1 MTYPQLSRLIT
12 SISDQD
18 LISALRS
25 SSKIP
30 VEELDHQID
39 LSALDEKVDEIINKK
54 ITDSA
59 IDGHLVEPLHRALKN
74 LPDELLIDMR
84 LWQWFTVVRH
94 PELVW
99 LRWRGS
105 VPVDPENGFKN
116 GKSGRQI
123 ATIRFL
129 GGASINGHGRNTFAR
144 LFFAAQRLLGRDND
158 DYDLARRLFTSQEL
172 HLGISDREFGL
183 LPSVN
188 RVLTRELADLTDLK
202 VRSSVQKLNSLGG
215 SFCLDFLDESEL
227 TDLLQVEEKKDAA

>member
-1 MTYPQLSRLIT
+1 MTYPKLSRLLT
-12 SISDQD
+12 SISDHE

-25 SSKIP
+25 PSKIP

-39 LSALDEKVDEIINKK
+39 LSEFDEKVDELINNN
-54 ITDSA
+54 ITDSD

-74 LPDELLIDMR
+74 LPKELLIDMR
-84 LWQWFTVVRH
+84 LWQWFSVIRH
-94 PELVW
+94 PDLVW

-105 VPVDPENGFKN
+105 VPVDPEDGFN
-116 GKSGRQI
+116 HGKGGRKI

-144 LFFAAQRLLGRDND
+144 LFFAAERLLDKDDN
-158 DYDLARRLFTSQEL
+158 YDLAKRLFTSQEL

-215 SFCLDFLDESEL
+215 SYCLDLLNESEL
-227 TDLLQVEEKKDAA
+227 TDLLEVENKKEAA

>member
-1 MTYPQLSRLIT
+1 MTYPKLSRLIS
-12 SISDQD
+12 SISDQE

-25 SSKIP
+25 PSKIP

-39 LSALDEKVDEIINKK
+39 FSALDEKVDEIIKNN

-74 LPDELLIDMR
+74 LPQELLIDMR
-84 LWQWFTVVRH
+84 LWQWFSVIRH
-94 PELVW
+94 PDLVW

-105 VPVDPENGFKN
+105 VPVDPENGFN
-116 GKSGRQI
+116 HGKGGRKI

-144 LFFAAQRLLGRDND
+144 LFFAAERLLGSDNE
-158 DYDLARRLFTSQEL
+158 DYDLVRRLFTSQEL

-215 SFCLDFLDESEL
+215 SFCLDLLNESEL
-227 TDLLQVEEKKDAA
+227 TELLEVDANQEAA

>member
-18 LISALRS
+18 LVSALRS

-30 VEELDHQID
+30 VEELAHEVD
-39 LSALDEKVDEIINKK
+39 LSEFDEKVDDIIKNK
-54 ITDSA
+54 TTESA
-59 IDGHLVEPLHRALKN
+59 IDGLLVEPLHRALRN
-74 LPDELLIDMR
+74 LPSELLIDMR

-94 PELVW
+94 PDLVW

-105 VPVDPENGFKN
+105 VPVDPDNGFKN
-116 GKSGRQI
+116 GNGARKI

-129 GGASINGHGRNTFAR
+129 GSSSINGHARNTFSR
-144 LFFAAQRLLGRDND
+144 LFFAAERLLTLDNNN
-158 DYDLARRLFTSQEL
+158 YDLVRRLFTSQEL
-172 HLGISDREFGL
+172 HQGISDREFGL

-188 RVLTRELADLTDLK
+188 KVLTKELADLPDLK
-202 VRSSVQKLNSLGG
+202 IRSSVKKLNSLGG

-227 TDLLQVEEKKDAA
+227 TDLIQDQSNIEAA